1 MDVESTDD
9 CGVDDIR
16 DGTPKTGAREALAT
30 TGAGR
35 RPSSVANV

>member
-30 TGAGR
+30 ASADQ
-35 RPSSVANV
+35 RPSIAAND

>member
-16 DGTPKTGAREALAT
+16 DGTPKTGANEARAT
-30 TGAGR
+30 AGADQ
-35 RPSSVANV
+35 RPSGAASD